1 MIKLQNPLNHPICVL
16 AGSVVLVVGVRFFGL
31 SNGVVLP
38 AAAAATTASAVVLN
52 PREPDSQKLLKQ
64 QLRNELQVMQ
74 NAGKSLVKKAEVLCQ
89 EANQLLTRG
98 SFQLELLVAVQEA
111 CDRAIELPLKL
122 DQFARRLQGVDSLL
136 SKSELQQQLLEVQAK
151 QRTSSGVARQHLDRL
166 ADSLQRNIQLAGE
179 EQNLRIAQIVNLY
192 TLIQDSA
199 GVLQQLLNKLRTAD
213 LSNSEQVEE
222 LRSLSAKL
230 NSSQEKVD
238 ILVSK

>member
-1 MIKLQNPLNHPICVL
+1 MIKLQNPLNYPICVL

-74 NAGKSLVKKAEVLCQ
+74 NAGKSLVKKAEILCQ
-89 EANQLLTRG
+89 EANQLLTGG
-98 SFQLELLVAVQEA
+98 SFQLELLVAIQEA
-111 CDRAIELPLKL
+111 CDRAIELPVKL

-199 GVLQQLLNKLRTAD
+199 GVFQQLLNKLRTAD
-213 LSNSEQVEE
+213 FSNSEQVEE

-230 NSSQEKVD
+230 NRSQEKVD